1 MNYSQAIEQL
11 ASAVTT
17 NGKFIIRAFEL
28 IKYQSEEIR
37 KLNREIRELKSKIK

>member
-1 MNYSQAIEQL
+1 MNQSQVIEQL

-17 NGKFIIRAFEL
+17 NGNSIIRAFEL